1 MVMKQRIV
9 AGVVLVILIALVA
22 GCVACPPLKPQDSS
36 GTMKEIDAALEKG
49 PVFIEFGAPWCSW
62 CTAQKPI
69 VEELSN
75 EYPGVSFIDVNTDE
89 NGSLADAFY
98 VNGIPQM
105 DLIVKK
111 NPDGSYLYVDIN
123 GKTTSDRKKS
133 AIVGYTEKEALK
145 TALDAAVRARGR

>member
-1 MVMKQRIV
+1 MVMKQRLLASI
-9 AGVVLVILIALVA
+9 ALVILIALVA
-22 GCVACPPLKPQDSS
+22 GCVACPPLKPQDGS
-36 GTMKEIDAALEKG
+36 MKEIDAALERG

-69 VEELSN
+69 ADELSG

-105 DLIVKK
+105 NLIVKK
-111 NPDGSYLYVDIN
+111 NPDGSYLYVDVN
-123 GKTTSDRKKS
+123 GKTTNDRKKS
-133 AIVGYTEKEALK
+133 AIVGYREKEVLK
-145 TALDAAVRARGR
+145 VALDAAVRARG